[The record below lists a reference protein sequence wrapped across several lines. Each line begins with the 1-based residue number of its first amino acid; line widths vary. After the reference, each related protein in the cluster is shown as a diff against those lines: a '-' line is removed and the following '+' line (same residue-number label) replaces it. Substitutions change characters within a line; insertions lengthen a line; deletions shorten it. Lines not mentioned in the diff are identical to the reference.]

1 MEISDDKGPAERVR
15 RGSSSKKRDRSRRE
29 RDRDRDK
36 ERGSLTKQLSKI
48 TEERGAGPYLRSYRL
63 KVPNTMTNK
72 RAKAMDQ
79 MLDDLGI
86 GTKPIA
92 TENVTKQFNVLR
104 NNILL
109 LFELKSALQAAE
121 FELGSL
127 KLKCESLPDLTEPEG
142 YMEQSLDEGEAS
154 GSGQIQGSSRSSTP
168 TTRKRKGTSSS
179 QDLPKKNKII
189 STPN

>member
-1 MEISDDKGPAERVR
+1 
-15 RGSSSKKRDRSRRE
+15 
-29 RDRDRDK
+29 
-36 ERGSLTKQLSKI
+36 
-48 TEERGAGPYLRSYRL
+48 
-63 KVPNTMTNK
+63 MTNK

-79 MLDDLGI
+79 MLEDLAI
-86 GTKPIA
+86 GSKPIA
-92 TENVTKQFNVLR
+92 TEDVTTQFNVLR

-127 KLKCESLPDLTEPEG
+127 KLKCDTLPESTDPEG
-142 YMEQSLDEGEAS
+142 YVEQSMDEGEAS

-189 STPN
+189 STLN